1 MKRML
6 INATQPEEVRVA
18 LVDGQKLY
26 DLDIEN
32 RSREQKKGSIYKAR
46 ITRVEPSLEAA
57 FVDFGSERH
66 GFLPLKEISR
76 EYFTKKPDDIGGK
89 LNIAELVK
97 EGTEILVQVDK
108 EERGTK
114 GAALTT
120 FISLAG
126 RYMVLMPNNPRAGG
140 ISRRIEGDDRT
151 ELREALATLE
161 IPKGMGVI
169 VRTAGVG
176 RSEEELQWDLNYL
189 LQLWDAISRAT
200 SEERAPKL
208 IYQENNVILRALRD
222 NLRRDIGEL
231 LIDGKEAYEEAKSFI
246 DDVMPNYQQRV
257 KYYDDPI
264 PLFSRYQIESQIE
277 TAFQRDVRLPSGGSI
292 VIDPTE
298 ALVSIDIN
306 SARATKGADIEET
319 ALNTNLEAA
328 DEICR
333 QLRLR
338 DMGGL
343 IVIDYIDMSSK
354 KNQKAVEE
362 RMRKALDADRARV
375 QISHISRFGLM
386 EMSRQRLRPS
396 LGELTMITC
405 PRCEGE
411 GRIRDTKSL
420 ALAILR
426 LLEEE
431 ALKEGSTQ
439 VRALV
444 PLEIS
449 AYLLNEKRT
458 DVASIES
465 RTGTHIVIVP
475 DVNMET
481 PQYDVQRI
489 RDENA
494 TSELAVPSYELAP
507 ANTAEIAAIEG
518 DDAAT
523 PIETASVSAIPHT
536 SPAPKAAPAAANTEP
551 DGAAKTAAAPAPAKS
566 TPQPVASRTS
576 ESSSLLKR
584 IAASLFGTAAVA
596 DAPQAAPAKAPKDN
610 RPARGDSKARSE
622 RSKDDSRRDNRS
634 NQDGDSARSGG
645 GRNRNRNRDD
655 DSQRRG
661 KRSEGQAR
669 GGEQKTDRGEGASRK
684 RSDQRSDEKSRGGE
698 SRGPNRSE
706 RDASRSRSEG
716 SSRGRA
722 STSDEG
728 SNKSQSEGKAA
739 QNAAEEARQRKRA
752 DIARAETDARK
763 DDIAASK
770 RRPPRNREAEI
781 AEAKPEPRSTSV
793 TRVEPAPKAAAAE
806 ANAPEAKTPEASKP
820 AETTTASPAPDA
832 KPSKPESTAS
842 RSKST
847 SETSEQ
853 QTESVAEKAPATEP
867 AKPKTP
873 LRAANDPR
881 EVRRRQRQE
890 ELKQQGVISGNT
902 D

>member
-57 FVDFGSERH
+57 FVDFGSDRH

-200 SEERAPKL
+200 AEERAPKL

-231 LIDGKEAYEEAKSFI
+231 LIDGREAYEEAKTFI

-257 KYYDDPI
+257 KFYDDPI

-431 ALKEGSTQ
+431 ALKEGSTM

-475 DVNMET
+475 DVNLET

-494 TSELAVPSYELAP
+494 TSELAVPSYELAA
-507 ANTAEIAAIEG
+507 ANTAEIAAIEV
-518 DDAAT
+518 DEPTT
-523 PIETASVSAIPHT
+523 PVETASVSAIPHT
-536 SPAPKAAPAAANTEP
+536 SPAPQRAAATEAATPASAPADKAAKAPVT
-551 DGAAKTAAAPAPAKS
+551 APAP
-566 TPQPVASRTS
+566 SRTS
-576 ESSSLLKR
+576 ESSGLLKR

-596 DAPQAAPAKAPKDN
+596 DAAQAAPAPQARADK
-610 RPARGDSKARSE
+610 PARGGDKPSSE
-622 RSKDDSRRDNRS
+622 RAKDNTRRDSRASRDS
-634 NQDGDSARSGG
+634 EGGSRSGG
-645 GRNRNRNRDD
+645 GRNRNRDD
-655 DSQRRG
+655 ESQRRG
-661 KRSEGQAR
+661 KRNDER
-669 GGEQKTDRGEGASRK
+669 GDDSSQSKNNRGNRGEAQSDGRKADRGEGSNRSRSGS
-684 RSDQRSDEKSRGGE
+684 RSEDRAGSGE
-698 SRGPNRSE
+698 GRGPNRSD

-716 SSRGRA
+716 SSRGRG
-722 STSDEG
+722 G
-728 SNKSQSEGKAA
+728 SADDGDDKSQGKAA
-739 QNAAEEARQRKRA
+739 QAAAEEARQRKRA
-752 DIARAETDARK
+752 DIARAETEARK
-763 DDIAASK
+763 DDIKASK
-770 RRPPRNREAEI
+770 RRPPRDRSAEI
-781 AEAKPEPRSTSV
+781 AEAKPEPRSSSV
-793 TRVEPAPKAAAAE
+793 QRIDPAPKPAAAE
-806 ANAPEAKTPEASKP
+806 TAKADVVASEQAASAEKSAPAATPPSSQPSDKAASAETKP
-820 AETTTASPAPDA
+820 A
-832 KPSKPESTAS
+832 
-842 RSKST
+842 
-847 SETSEQ
+847 
-853 QTESVAEKAPATEP
+853 ATEP
-867 AKPKTP
+867 AKPKSP

-890 ELKQQGVISGNT
+890 ELKQQGVISGKT